1 VREVRTLSGHTEQVK
16 PRRPEFLADTP
27 SHSDTSMFFFLLLQ
41 MQIADRLHANFI
53 QGDPLRS

>member
-1 VREVRTLSGHTEQVK
+1 MREVRTLSGHTEQVK
-16 PRRPEFLADTP
+16 PRQFLADTP

-53 QGDPLRS
+53 QRDPLRS